1 MSYVGYVGL
10 GQAWDRV
17 RQGQMRNADF
27 GVRNGRK
34 RLTNRDERDKRD
46 DFLCA
51 LYGEENLSRKDAKL
65 QREAQE

>member
-1 MSYVGYVGL
+1 
-10 GQAWDRV
+10 
-17 RQGQMRNADF
+17 MRISEC
-27 GVRNGRK
+27 GNGRK

-65 QREAQE
+65 QREAKERETQSISLAVLTESVVGLSP